1 MCLFLSGDMNIGI
14 LFRTFCASLRHVCFI
29 NYPLLRKTVI
39 LNIIVEFER
48 NTTFLFG
55 LWADFAQMSIGQVS
69 SNTPFWSAINE
80 TVLDQ
85 VWLVNILDRTGIF
98 PYRSGKRI
106 QPRPALLQTSQ
117 SSDARSRAVRRDPV
131 RAGRPPADP
140 VPPTRSAAVI
150 RPVIAHLRI
159 VADTL

>member
-1 MCLFLSGDMNIGI
+1 MCLFLSGDMNIDI
-14 LFRTFCASLRHVCFI
+14 LFRTFSASLRHVCFA
-29 NYPLLRKTVI
+29 NYPLCKTVI

-55 LWADFAQMSIGQVS
+55 LWADFAQVSIGQVS
-69 SNTPFWSAINE
+69 SNAPFWGAIDE

-106 QPRPALLQTSQ
+106 QSDRTSSKLLNHQKQNSAVSRIQ
-117 SSDARSRAVRRDPV
+117 SVAV
-131 RAGRPPADP
+131 
-140 VPPTRSAAVI
+140 
-150 RPVIAHLRI
+150 HLQQI
-159 VADTL
+159 QCL